1 MNAHAHG
8 FLSPHVR
15 LGLQCHQ
22 LRRYTDAERHFRDA
36 LGIDPDDD
44 VALNLLAGTLHAQNG
59 REREALDVIDRAIAL
74 DPNDAMHHASRAFI
88 LNGLDRARQGLAAAR
103 TARQLDPYCENAL
116 TAEAQAHLL
125 LRDWA
130 MAEQAA
136 REALA
141 IDPDRSAAANLLAQ
155 ALRMQNKTAENDAQI
170 AALLERDP
178 EDVITHC
185 NAGWTALHRGDHRT
199 AETHFREALRLDP
212 NFDGAREGLLTSFR
226 ARSRFY
232 RVYLAYCLRMTQLKE
247 GAQWAVV
254 IGMYVVYRIVRQLAH
269 AVSPA
274 LAIGVAAIYFLFV
287 LWGFVANAVGNLILL
302 FDRFARHALRR
313 DETIEA
319 MVVGGSIAGGLLLVV
334 TGLTFS
340 SGSALLVGGALVAA
354 AFPFS
359 MVFTNRSRA
368 GVCVFGAIAVMPLVG
383 ASISLIGTVAG
394 NSTLADAGFTIAVIG
409 AIAALMSTWLSGIK
423 ALRRA
428 R

>member
-1 MNAHAHG
+1 MNANG

-15 LGLQCHQ
+15 LGMQCHQ
-22 LRRYTDAERHFRDA
+22 LRRYADAERHFRDA
-36 LGIDPDDD
+36 LGADPEDD
-44 VALNLLAGTLHAQNG
+44 VALNLLAGALHAQDG
-59 REREALDVIDRAIAL
+59 RELEALAVIERAIAI

-88 LNGLDRARQGLAAAR
+88 LNALDRPRDGLEAAR
-103 TARQLDPYCENAL
+103 TARELDPYCENAL

-130 MAEQAA
+130 KAECAA

-178 EDVITHC
+178 EDESTHC
-185 NAGWTALHRGDHRT
+185 NAGWTALHRGDHRA
-199 AETHFREALRLDP
+199 AEIHFREALRLDP
-212 NFDGAREGLLTSFR
+212 AFDAAREGLLTSFR

-232 RVYLAYCLRMTQLKE
+232 RVYLAYCMRMARLKE

-274 LAIGVAAIYFLFV
+274 LAIGVAALYFLFV
-287 LWGFVANAVGNLILL
+287 LWGFIANPVGNLILL

-319 MVVGGSIAGGLLLVV
+319 IVVGGSIVAGLLLVAI
-334 TGLTFS
+334 GLAF
-340 SGSALLVGGALVAA
+340 GAGMALLAGGALVVA
-354 AFPFS
+354 AFPLS

-368 GVCVFGAIAVMPLVG
+368 GVWVFGIIAATPLAGVCLALG
-383 ASISLIGTVAG
+383 AALAG
-394 NSTLADAGFTIAVIG
+394 NAVLGDLGFAITIIG
-409 AIAALMSTWLSGIK
+409 GIAALASTWLSGVK